1 MFYPD
6 IIADKEFGILYLA
19 KLTLH
24 ASAVPLIQF

>member
-6 IIADKEFGILYLA
+6 IADKEFGILYLA